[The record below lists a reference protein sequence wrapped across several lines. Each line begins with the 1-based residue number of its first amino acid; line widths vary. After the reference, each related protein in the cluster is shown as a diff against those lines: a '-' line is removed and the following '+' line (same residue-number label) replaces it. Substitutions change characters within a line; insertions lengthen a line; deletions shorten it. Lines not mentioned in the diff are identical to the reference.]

1 MCLVPH
7 RENGPIIGAIDWHS
21 YSQLILRPWGWSQ
34 LAELSVTSS
43 VVVASIANKVESAQQ
58 SHLCVFFGLYHLMQV
73 TRGIMLQMNPS

>member
-43 VVVASIANKVESAQQ
+43 VVLASIVNKAESVQQ
-58 SHLCVFFGLYHLMQV
+58 SHLCVFLDYHL
-73 TRGIMLQMNPS
+73 R